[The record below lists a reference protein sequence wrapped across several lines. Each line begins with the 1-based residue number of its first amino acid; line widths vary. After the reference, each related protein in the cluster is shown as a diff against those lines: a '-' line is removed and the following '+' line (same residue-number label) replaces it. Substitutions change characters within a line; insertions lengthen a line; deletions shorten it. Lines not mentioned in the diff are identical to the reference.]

1 MSTDQQDY
9 EAAAEWAEKDM
20 TLTPKSSTALR
31 GAAAGALGRG
41 LLERATGGR
50 PALDPAAGPGHRS
63 RVRQV
68 RVPADLGAGL
78 DAVARAQGR
87 RVSDVMRDA
96 LAEYVSTHRAG

>member
-1 MSTDQQDY
+1 MSTERDY
-9 EAAAEWAEKDM
+9 DAAAERAEKDM
-20 TLTPKSSTALR
+20 TLTPGSTTALR
-31 GAAAGALGRG
+31 GTAAADLGRG

-68 RVPADLGAGL
+68 RVPADVGAGL
-78 DAVARAQGR
+78 DALARAQNR

-96 LAEYVSTHRAG
+96 LTDYISTHRAG

>member
-1 MSTDQQDY
+1 MSTEQDY
-9 EAAAEWAEKDM
+9 DTAAEWAENDM
-20 TLTPKSSTALR
+20 TLTPGSTTAGR
-31 GAAAGALGRG
+31 GTAAADLGRG

-68 RVPADLGAGL
+68 RVTADLGAGL
-78 DAVARAQGR
+78 DAVARAQNR

-96 LAEYVSTHRAG
+96 LTDYISTHRAG